1 MLRWPLRP
9 WTGHLPRHSEDK
21 HGPPPPLRSPRDPH
35 RARLKLPVR
44 KKPHDFTTIAPGIA
58 LAYHRN
64 QGAGTWVVRV
74 ADGHGGNWTKG
85 LAVAD
90 DYENADGSNVLTFW
104 EAQDRARALARGS
117 VDAGRPCTVT
127 AANLKAR
134 GGHPRQC
141 RADSLPPATHARQQD
156 RVAIDLARAAAV
168 A

>member
-1 MLRWPLRP
+1 M
-9 WTGHLPRHSEDK
+9 
-21 HGPPPPLRSPRDPH
+21 
-35 RARLKLPVR
+35 
-44 KKPHDFTTIAPGIA
+44 
-58 LAYHRN
+58 
-64 QGAGTWVVRV
+64 RV

-85 LAVAD
+85 FVVAD
-90 DYENADGSNVLTFW
+90 DYENADVLTFW

-117 VDAGRPCTVT
+117 VDDGRQCTVT

-156 RVAIDLARAAAV
+156 RAAIDLARTAAV